1 MLLTQTPDY
10 LILLAHNIMKSFKK
24 FFSELQES
32 YNVPVISIEKNQV
45 ELNDPETV
53 NEINKNLSIAL
64 AKDFSSVE
72 DGLNSAK
79 KVLSMYGIELP
90 KIQHRVDKKGTISVE
105 IGQYKSSGENIKDV
119 SGPFQEK
126 NEFHKF
132 LFRYELKDGTYDAKA
147 EVKLK

>member
-1 MLLTQTPDY
+1 
-10 LILLAHNIMKSFKK
+10 MKSFKK

-32 YNVPVISIEKNQV
+32 YNVPVVSIEKTQV

-53 NEINKNLSIAL
+53 NEINKNLSIVL
-64 AKDFSSVE
+64 SRDFSSIE

-79 KVLSMYGIELP
+79 KVLTMYGIELLKLEYKRDRKG
-90 KIQHRVDKKGTISVE
+90 KISTE

-119 SGPFQEK
+119 TGPFREK

-132 LFRYELKDGTYDAKA
+132 SFYYELKDGKYDVKA
-147 EVKLK
+147 EVEEK